1 MNIDHLLQKGDQ
13 SIAESPAIAAAVA
26 AAEEQ
31 AVEEDVVEEVQG
43 SVVEPKAVDYNDRD
57 SVVSYIEAHPDK
69 AREAF
74 ARYERHVAGKL
85 GSEKEQMTRIQA
97 QMEQMQAALA
107 AKNAPDDEDDLGL
120 KADNYDALDKVN
132 QRLPGNKATA
142 ARLAQLEEREAM
154 KERQNIVEALKGQYG
169 EIFTPARERHLLR
182 ALAAAGNN
190 LDDADF
196 VEDMTLLGND
206 LKKEAAKTVK
216 TTATEEKRRRVDS
229 SAETPGPP
237 PRKTTAPL
245 SVVDPRT
252 GTVTPK
258 TLKAWADEQIRTRP
272 EFKSLRR

>member
-26 AAEEQ
+26 AAEEP
-31 AVEEDVVEEVQG
+31 AVEEDVVEEVQE
-43 SVVEPKAVDYNDRD
+43 SVVEERVDYNDRD

-69 AREAF
+69 ARDALS
-74 ARYERHVAGKL
+74 RYERHVAGKA

-97 QMEQMQAALA
+97 QIEQMQAALA
-107 AKNAPDDEDDLGL
+107 AKNDPDDEDDLGL
-120 KADNYDALDKVN
+120 KSDNYEALDKVN

-142 ARLAQLEEREAM
+142 DRLARLEERERI
-154 KERQNIVEALKGQYG
+154 KEREGIAQALKNQYG

-182 ALAAAGNN
+182 ALAAAGDN
-190 LDDADF
+190 LEDADF
-196 VEDMTLLGND
+196 VEEMTLLGND
-206 LKKEAAKTVK
+206 LKREAAKTVK
-216 TTATEEKRRRVDS
+216 TTETEQKRRRVDS
-229 SAETPGPP
+229 SVETPGPP
-237 PRKTTAPL
+237 PRKSTAPL

-272 EFKSLRR
+272 EFKDLRR